1 MVVDKHTIRRTNQSM
16 ILENIICNQPISRA
30 TLSKVTNLN
39 KATVSQITKE
49 LLDEGLILEIG
60 EGNSTSAGGRKPTM
74 LKLNGEAGVS
84 ISIDL
89 GANYIAI
96 ALFYVNGQMIFEH
109 ITRDIEIKKENAVF
123 YILEAVKLV
132 DLNQVTTRYGLTG
145 IGIAIHGIVEN
156 ERIIFT
162 SYYDLDKMDLI
173 ESLKP
178 YFDCPIYIENE
189 AKLSALAE
197 STFTSTHR
205 NLVCLSIHSGIGVG
219 IINNGELYRG
229 RNGMAGEIGHTILFP
244 DGELCRCGNHGCLE
258 LYCSEA
264 TILSQYQK
272 MIKKKEL
279 ITADLFGNAYHKQE
293 PIANQLAAKMAKY
306 LAVALNNIVV
316 SYSPEIIYINSPIIR
331 RIPEIIDMIQQYLE
345 SSFSR
350 GVLIRNSNL
359 GSKAILH
366 GACALCTRSFLKV
379 KHIKLTAVVENAIES
394 ISEFHS

>member
-1 MVVDKHTIRRTNQSM
+1 MVVDKHTIRKTNQSM

-30 TLSKVTNLN
+30 TLSKETNLN

-49 LLDEGLILEIG
+49 LLDENFILEIG
-60 EGNSTSAGGRKPTM
+60 EGSSTSAGGRKPTM
-74 LKLNGEAGVS
+74 LKLNGETGVS
-84 ISIDL
+84 ISLDL

-96 ALFYVNGQMIFEH
+96 ALFYVNGKMIYEH
-109 ITRDIEIKKENAVF
+109 ITRDIEITKDNAVF
-123 YILEAVKLV
+123 YILEAVKLL
-132 DLNQVTTRYGLTG
+132 DLNQIKTKHGLTG

-156 ERIIFT
+156 NRIIFT
-162 SYYDLDKMDLI
+162 SYYDLDQMDLI
-173 ESLKP
+173 QALKP

-197 STFTSTHR
+197 STFTSTHK

-258 LYCSEA
+258 LYCSEVS
-264 TILSQYQK
+264 ILSEFQRISQQT
-272 MIKKKEL
+272 EL
-279 ITADLFGNAYHKQE
+279 VTADLFGNAYHKKD
-293 PIANQLAAKMAKY
+293 PIANQLATKMAKY
-306 LAVALNNIVV
+306 LAIALNNIVV

-331 RIPEIIDMIQQYLE
+331 RIPEIISMIQQYLE
-345 SSFSR
+345 SSFSE
-350 GVLIRNSNL
+350 GVIIRNSNL

-366 GACALCTRSFLKV
+366 GACALCTRSFLNV
-379 KHIKLTAVVENAIES
+379 KHIKLTAVES
-394 ISEFHS
+394 DSTMEDF